1 MYEDSTL
8 NLQDVGKQKIFL
20 LYLIQNNNTNVLI
33 LWYKRGAKRKIAK
46 RKILSKY
53 NSKWRE
59 NNEKI

>member
-33 LWYKRGAKRKIAK
+33 LWYKRGAKRKI
-46 RKILSKY
+46 LFKY
-53 NSKWRE
+53 
-59 NNEKI
+59 